1 MRGVSVDPQRALGQ
15 EKMAEPSSS
24 FDRLT
29 QALLAGDVSPQTKQT
44 VEKEMGTAPSPA
56 VIAGLLLGS
65 PEFQRR

>member
-1 MRGVSVDPQRALGQ
+1 MKGVTVAPQRALGS
-15 EKMAEPSSS
+15 ERAEPSAEL
-24 FDRLT
+24 DRLT

-44 VEKEMGTAPSPA
+44 VEKEMGTTANPA